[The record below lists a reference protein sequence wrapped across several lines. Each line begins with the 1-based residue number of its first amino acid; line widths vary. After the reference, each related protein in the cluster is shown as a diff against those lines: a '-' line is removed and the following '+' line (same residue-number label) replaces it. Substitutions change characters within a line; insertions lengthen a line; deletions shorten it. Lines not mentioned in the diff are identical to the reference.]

1 MYNLRSALIGGG
13 FYLCWYIWMLWAF
26 QSNGLLSITPQ
37 SVEDLFCLLRA
48 WCCSPEPKDPRVV
61 RLTLQ
66 CLTAVIHILHSS
78 SPAER
83 QVEIRSVLEGYFTL
97 LNWNRAPGCGQQ
109 DGPSWEDSL
118 ITLQSHMLSTSLTHT
133 HSMFTFKP
141 SYWVSLKLKA

>member
-1 MYNLRSALIGGG
+1 M
-13 FYLCWYIWMLWAF
+13 F
-26 QSNGLLSITPQ
+26 QRNGLLSITPH

-66 CLTAVIHILHSS
+66 CLTVVIHILHSS

-83 QVEIRSVLEGYFTL
+83 QVEIRSILEGYFTL
-97 LNWNRAPGCGQQ
+97 LNWNRVPGSSQQ

-118 ITLQSHMLSTSLTHT
+118 ITLQSHMLSTSLVHT
-133 HSMFTFKP
+133 GSMFHKQIHNIPF
-141 SYWVSLKLKA
+141 SLCLFIAEGLFLFLVSDIY

>member
-1 MYNLRSALIGGG
+1 
-13 FYLCWYIWMLWAF
+13 MLWVF

-133 HSMFTFKP
+133 QHVHLQTFLLGQFKAEGVRMGSFSWYQIYIRAP
-141 SYWVSLKLKA
+141 SH